1 MTSRIISLLLFCP
14 SGLLLPLAANLSGQ
28 EQPAPERPD
37 LQVHAVTATGTL
49 MQRALNDG
57 SAESYVLVSELLDG
71 SITAALNDT
80 RKFRVIRSKPE
91 GAFPADVRQIRLEP
105 KLDDFQDYERK
116 VNLAGLGEV
125 IEKRTVRIGLIG
137 TLYDLR
143 TGELLASA
151 AIRLSDT
158 ETTVREIAR
167 PEEGPKSRALLTKV
181 ADEAARQLVSRTLD
195 CLSPPRVI
203 AKTGVQITFNR
214 GKDFG
219 YPVGELLEVFALGE
233 ALKDPETGA
242 PLGTEEVLV
251 GLARVIR
258 VNNRVSIAQVVDDR
272 GIEKMCVIRPAEKNV
287 VEGSE

>member
-1 MTSRIISLLLFCP
+1 MLY
-14 SGLLLPLAANLSGQ
+14 GQ
-28 EQPAPERPD
+28 EAPEGASRPD
-37 LQVHAVTATGTL
+37 LQVHTVTAAGTL

-80 RKFRVIRSKPE
+80 RKFRVIRNRPE
-91 GAFPADVRQIRLEP
+91 GAFPPDVRQIRLEP

-116 VNLAGLGEV
+116 VTLSGLGEI

-158 ETTVREIAR
+158 ETTVREIAG
-167 PEEGPKSRALLTKV
+167 PVEGAKSRALLTKV

-203 AKTGVQITFNR
+203 AKTGSQITFNR

-219 YPVGELLEVFALGE
+219 YPIGQLLDVFALGE

-242 PLGTEEVLV
+242 SLGTEEVLV
-251 GLARVIR
+251 GVARVIR
-258 VNNRVSIAQVVDDR
+258 VNNRVSIAEVVDDR
-272 GIEKMCVIRPAEKNV
+272 GIEKLCVVRPTDRGIAERD
-287 VEGSE
+287 E